1 MVQARAIGY
10 CRLTRAPT
18 PFLGGDA
25 ETHAISCA
33 GDDQRKRLLHL
44 AVGCP
49 IPSDFGRVV
58 ISVSGVSQEESPS
71 FPQPDFQPALS
82 QGR

>member
-1 MVQARAIGY
+1 MAPEGGLRRPQAVVQARAIGY

-33 GDDQRKRLLHL
+33 GDDQEETPFAPRRRLSNT
-44 AVGCP
+44 
-49 IPSDFGRVV
+49 I
-58 ISVSGVSQEESPS
+58 
-71 FPQPDFQPALS
+71 
-82 QGR
+82 